1 MNANISTHTLKTGDT
16 TFYQFNA
23 QLGFWGVP
31 NLKHNVFFPQQP
43 DAPILVE
50 HNADGN
56 RDIDICLIPD
66 QKSIVCLGGSH
77 TWGGGVEQTIRYS
90 ERLAQLT
97 QRQVYNLGHCSIG
110 LDQVCLAVLGM
121 CAKYNPEIIIIEQY
135 PWAIHRILNNYIN
148 GYVRP
153 HFYLDARLEARLRK
167 VPYVARHRLI
177 RRIIGAYY
185 AFRKEFLE
193 YRGGIN
199 LKDDYDSKIDPMFLL
214 WKTRHYDPMYAL
226 VDKILVVI
234 RDYCTQNNIKLLF
247 GLGAI
252 QQKLTLHSKSSVVD
266 YDLPRDRLIEILI
279 RNGVAYVDMTSS
291 MLAEHS
297 DKAPVIFKDGHIN
310 AKGHDVF
317 ARALHSDMLVRG
329 WLK

>member
-1 MNANISTHTLKTGDT
+1 MNANISTHTLRTGDT
-16 TFYQFNA
+16 AFYQFNA

-56 RDIDICLIPD
+56 RDIDICLMPN

-90 ERLAQLT
+90 ERLAQFT

-135 PWAIHRILNNYIN
+135 PWAVHRILNNYIN

-153 HFYLDARLEARLRK
+153 HFYFDTQRDLRLRR
-167 VPYVARHRLI
+167 VPYLARFRPI

-193 YRGGIN
+193 FRGGIV
-199 LKDDYDSKIDPMFLL
+199 LKDGYDSSIDPMFLL
-214 WKTRHYDPMYAL
+214 WKTRHYDAMYRMIA
-226 VDKILVVI
+226 KIFTII
-234 RDYCTQNNIKLLF
+234 RDHCVRNGIKLLV
-247 GLGAI
+247 GIGVT
-252 QQKLTLHSKSSVVD
+252 QQKLSLTSKSSLID
-266 YDLPRDRLIEILI
+266 YNLPRNRLIGLLEEIEI
-279 RNGVAYVDMTSS
+279 PYVDMADAMMT
-291 MLAEHS
+291 EHLEH
-297 DKAPVIFKDGHIN
+297 DPVIFRDGHIN
-310 AKGHDVF
+310 VKGHEVF
-317 ARALHSDMLVRG
+317 ARVLFSNMRSRG
-329 WLK
+329 WLE